1 MDVEELIKN
10 GFYAIK
16 EKNLLLQA
24 YEEVFNKKLCKTCTG
39 SYITAYN
46 ALNAY
51 VMSSKKQPKNNPEF
65 TIKQQHIN
73 DTMCVNGKVIQL
85 STITQAEI
93 KTYIIPHK
101 SNHHLLNEKA

>member
-1 MDVEELIKN
+1 MNVEELIQH
-10 GFYAIK
+10 GFYAI
-16 EKNLLLQA
+16 ENKNLLLQA

-51 VMSSKKQPKNNPEF
+51 VMSSKKTTKNKPEF

-73 DTMCVNGKVIQL
+73 DTMCINGGVIQL
-85 STITQAEI
+85 STITQDQI
-93 KTYIIPHK
+93 KAYIIPYK
-101 SNHHLLNEKA
+101 SNHHLINEKA